1 MSQTLHATGAAAHA
15 AHHRPVRTGLVLAG
29 LSLAILLSQ
38 LGTNIVNVGLPEL
51 VTTFD
56 TSFGAVQ
63 WVVVSYLLVVTA
75 LIVGVGRLADQLGKK
90 RLYLAGLAIFMV
102 ASIVC
107 ALSPN
112 LVLLI
117 VGRAAQGLGGAIIMA
132 LSFAFVGEVFPKERT
147 GFAMGVL
154 STMFSFGIALGPSL
168 GSLALASF
176 GWQAMFWL
184 NLPFGILAY
193 LLVSRYLPTAIDTPK
208 HPVAAARFDWL
219 GTILLAATLAAYSL
233 AMTFSGSR
241 GFSDPLVLRLL
252 VGSFVGLALFLA
264 VQVRA
269 SAPLLRLAMFRNVL
283 LSTSMA
289 MSVLIYAVLMA
300 TVVLGPFFLTKA
312 LGLDTRSVG
321 LVMTV
326 GPVAAALMGVPAGF
340 AADRIGARLVMVIGI
355 AVFAVGAFEMSQVSI
370 ANGLPTYIA
379 AMLLMSVGMS
389 FFQTPNNTAVMAD
402 ARPEQRGLVSGLLAL
417 ARNLGLITGASLM
430 GAIFALAVGSDSS
443 TASPSAIAGGM
454 RTAFGVA
461 GFMGA
466 AALLLALTTLRR
478 PRHAA

>member
-1 MSQTLHATGAAAHA
+1 
-15 AHHRPVRTGLVLAG
+15 
-29 LSLAILLSQ
+29 
-38 LGTNIVNVGLPEL
+38 
-51 VTTFD
+51 
-56 TSFGAVQ
+56 
-63 WVVVSYLLVVTA
+63 
-75 LIVGVGRLADQLGKK
+75 
-90 RLYLAGLAIFMV
+90 
-102 ASIVC
+102 
-107 ALSPN
+107 
-112 LVLLI
+112 
-117 VGRAAQGLGGAIIMA
+117 
-132 LSFAFVGEVFPKERT
+132 
-147 GFAMGVL
+147 
-154 STMFSFGIALGPSL
+154 
-168 GSLALASF
+168 
-176 GWQAMFWL
+176 
-184 NLPFGILAY
+184 
-193 LLVSRYLPTAIDTPK
+193 
-208 HPVAAARFDWL
+208 
-219 GTILLAATLAAYSL
+219 
-233 AMTFSGSR
+233 MTFSGSR

-478 PRHAA
+478 PGHAA